1 MNEEITINLNDL
13 TQVISE
19 LESVNVKF
27 DNEIVHKE
35 LNQINENL
43 AEIFELLSSEEEVED
58 YNIDLLENEI
68 AEDQEEDLYL
78 KELET
83 LNSRMLSLTE
93 EIKKHELPNEFRE
106 LQIKGY
112 GSNII
117 ILYLLV
123 FYGLVKFVSFI
134 FKFVSNNI

>member
-43 AEIFELLSSEEEVED
+43 VEIFELLSSEEEIED

-68 AEDQEEDLYL
+68 TEDQEEDLYL
-78 KELET
+78 KEMKT
-83 LNSRMLSLTE
+83 LNSNMLSLTE
-93 EIKKHELPNEFRE
+93 EIKKNELPNEFRE

-112 GSNII
+112 GSNIV